1 MAASHETVLFDVD
14 DFKVYPLVDDT
25 GASPVYGTAVD
36 VPGIAEVGLD
46 PNLLTAELKGDGGRV
61 LAKRG
66 KIDRFNFSAT
76 YGKLDLDALEVLIAL
91 QVEDFG
97 SDAGEVARGRY
108 KAGTQLPEFLAA
120 FQVLDVEGSLGALTV
135 VAYKCQVTGGTLLGQ
150 STDEFG
156 QPTVDFEA
164 TGLQS
169 TDAEWTDVMLDL
181 TLEEPDAV
189 SNMTGL
195 PVVLSS

>member
-1 MAASHETVLFDVD
+1 MAAPRETVLFDVD
-14 DFKVYPLVDDT
+14 DFKVYPLTDDT

-76 YGKLDLDALEVLIAL
+76 YGKLDLDVIETIIAAT
-91 QVEDFG
+91 VTDYG
-97 SDAGEVARGRY
+97 TGDAETARARY
-108 KAGTQLPEFLAA
+108 VAGTQLPDFMAA
-120 FQVLDVEGSLGALTV
+120 FQILDVDTGLAAVTV
-135 VAYKCQVTGGTLLGQ
+135 SAYKCQVTGGTLLGQ

-164 TGLQS
+164 TGLAC
-169 TDAEWTDVMLDL
+169 TDAAWVDLMLDIDFDE
-181 TLEEPDAV
+181 TAP
-189 SNMTGL
+189 SMTGL
-195 PVVLSS
+195 PQVLS